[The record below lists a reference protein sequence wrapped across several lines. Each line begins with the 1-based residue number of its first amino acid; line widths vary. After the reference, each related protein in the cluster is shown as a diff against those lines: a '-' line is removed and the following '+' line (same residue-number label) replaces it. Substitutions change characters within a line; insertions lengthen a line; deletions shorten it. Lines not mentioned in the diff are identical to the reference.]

1 MATKKRRDRV
11 APVPVTRRGPG
22 AERKGLSPELEEFA
36 RSDDEKLRIRTAR
49 RPRLKDPRANALVP
63 GVANRDARAILDA
76 RTERLARWAK
86 EAKGNDERLDRGLAE
101 LVFCRAWRG
110 RSLTAFEAYAEDF
123 LGIPAAEAIA
133 AAERGAA
140 ALGVPCEP
148 LNDEAIAVWM
158 RAEAGALEV
167 GAPLR
172 VRPGPGDTLHFEV
185 EVPSAPMALHA
196 AGRRMT
202 PLVQDRESHPG
213 PSRR

>member
-1 MATKKRRDRV
+1 MATRKRRERP
-11 APVPVTRRGPG
+11 PVPVTRRGPG
-22 AERKGLSPELEEFA
+22 AERKGLSPELEAFA
-36 RSDDEKLRIRTAR
+36 RSDDEKLRIRKAH
-49 RPRLKDPRANALVP
+49 RPRLKDPRPNALVP

-76 RTERLARWAK
+76 RTERLVRWAK
-86 EAKGNDERLDRGLAE
+86 EAEGPDLRLDRGLAE
-101 LVFCRAWRG
+101 LVFCKAWRG
-110 RSLTAFEAYAEDF
+110 RSLTAFEAYVEDF
-123 LGIPAAEAIA
+123 LGIPAAEGIA
-133 AAERGAA
+133 AAERGAK

-185 EVPSAPMALHA
+185 EVPSAPTALHA

-202 PLVQDRESHPG
+202 PLVQDREDSG
-213 PSRR
+213 PPRR